1 MARKSSSVHLEGRT
15 WDIIDRFKEQEG
27 LSSRNIAL
35 ELIIDR
41 WSRGET
47 IAPKHITEP
56 TEKAETSSKVETIEE
71 EENQT
76 EAVFTPPTFSL
87 NSNMLGS
94 IFAQMEDIE

>member
-15 WDIIDRFKEQEG
+15 WDIIDRFKKQEG

-41 WSRGET
+41 WSRGD

-56 TEKAETSSKVETIEE
+56 TEKAETSSKVETTEE
-71 EENQT
+71 EENPT